1 MKVNVIAASGR
12 AESIKRRIYTLGD
25 TKTLIRI
32 VASRFAN
39 PPAGG
44 AINSAALPRKYCP
57 KSGELLRRR
66 LCALTTFACDA
77 NSRNLGGST
86 VVPR

>member
-44 AINSAALPRKYCP
+44 AINSAALPRKYCQNQENYCAGGYAR
-57 KSGELLRRR
+57 SRHLR
-66 LCALTTFACDA
+66 DA
-77 NSRNLGGST
+77 NSRNLEGST